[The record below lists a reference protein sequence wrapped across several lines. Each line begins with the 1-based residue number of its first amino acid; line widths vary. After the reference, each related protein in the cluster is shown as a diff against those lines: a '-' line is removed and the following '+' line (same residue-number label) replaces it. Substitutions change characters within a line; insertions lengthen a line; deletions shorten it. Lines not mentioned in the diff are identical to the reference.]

1 MGNVTHLYAI
11 YCAIKELVEI
21 GLIKSDDGKK
31 VKLHGVTVGNT
42 LNNDIVIFMPDN
54 ACRTASTSTIA
65 PELAPLTPCR
75 FRQSVVQGARIE
87 VSDDDLIN
95 GVSLLASYEG
105 IFASPSGASSLA
117 DLLRLQ
123 HYKRL

>member
-54 ACRTASTSTIA
+54 AYRTASTSTIA
-65 PELAPLTPCR
+65 PELAPLTPSFIVKTLSAIR
-75 FRQSVVQGARIE
+75 SSGG
-87 VSDDDLIN
+87 SDR
-95 GVSLLASYEG
+95 S
-105 IFASPSGASSLA
+105 F
-117 DLLRLQ
+117 
-123 HYKRL
+123 